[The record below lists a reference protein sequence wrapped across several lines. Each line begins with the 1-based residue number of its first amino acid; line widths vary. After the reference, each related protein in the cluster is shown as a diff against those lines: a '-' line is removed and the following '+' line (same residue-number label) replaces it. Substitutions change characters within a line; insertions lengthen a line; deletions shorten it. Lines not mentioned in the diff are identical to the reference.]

1 MKLAR
6 ILVVDDEEQIRRAIG
21 RALTSRDYL
30 VDLAADGEE
39 AIQLA
44 TDTDP
49 DLVILDLN
57 MPRLDGLSTCALLR
71 EWSQVPILILSV
83 REDEADKV
91 AALDLGADDYLTKP
105 FGTNEL
111 MARVRALL
119 RRAGAPGV
127 TEGVR
132 FATGSLE
139 IDLDSHEVVRD
150 GDAIHLT
157 KTEWALL
164 EELSRHPG
172 KLLTHRWLLE
182 RVWGAGYGEDL
193 DVLRVFVSQLRKKI
207 EEEPGR
213 PRIIATEPG
222 IGYRWLLDS
231 VDARPDGALGA

>member
-6 ILVVDDEEQIRRAIG
+6 VLVVDDEEQIRRAIG

-39 AIQLA
+39 ALRIA
-44 TDTDP
+44 KETEP

-57 MPRLDGLSTCALLR
+57 MPRLDGLSTCRQLR
-71 EWSQVPILILSV
+71 GWSSVPILILSV

-91 AALDLGADDYLTKP
+91 AALDLGADDYLSKP
-105 FGTNEL
+105 FGTSEL

-119 RRAGAPGV
+119 RRSGASGAL
-127 TEGVR
+127 EGVR
-132 FATGSLE
+132 FRTDHVA
-139 IDLDSHEVVRD
+139 IDLDAREVIRQGESV
-150 GDAIHLT
+150 HLT

-182 RVWGAGYGEDL
+182 RVWGAGYGDDL

-207 EEEPGR
+207 EAEPGH
-213 PRIIATEPG
+213 PRIVATEPG
-222 IGYRWLLDS
+222 IGYRWLLQP
-231 VDARPDGALGA
+231 VGGAE